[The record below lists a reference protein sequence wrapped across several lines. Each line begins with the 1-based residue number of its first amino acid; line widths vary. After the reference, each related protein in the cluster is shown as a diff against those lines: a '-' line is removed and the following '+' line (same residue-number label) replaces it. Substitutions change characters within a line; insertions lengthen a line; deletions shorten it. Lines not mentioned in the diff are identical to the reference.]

1 MVPAHETLRSAE
13 NESVHETLHSA
24 ENGAGHETLHREIE
38 SARETLPCTRQKMN
52 RATKPCARQNRI
64 WNAGGDLYQPRRLQ
78 GQRFG
83 CAAALSLAGAE
94 RRQTVACIS
103 SRPILRTNG
112 RPDQKTARQIEGESH
127 EEQLSDSQNLANE
140 GALQRVD
147 EAYLVE
153 RTTSVRNRM
162 KSSDGLRT
170 ERYWWAVVCECVL
183 RDRQ

>member
-1 MVPAHETLRSAE
+1 MTC
-13 NESVHETLHSA
+13 
-24 ENGAGHETLHREIE
+24 I
-38 SARETLPCTRQKMN
+38 N
-52 RATKPCARQNRI
+52 RAGCRVRE
-64 WNAGGDLYQPRRLQ
+64 
-78 GQRFG
+78 FG

-170 ERYWWAVVCECVL
+170 ERYWLVVVCECVL
-183 RDRQ
+183 RDRQLNEDPTIFEVGFVVVRVLSSKKM